1 MKEAR
6 EPEQRARRASMVS
19 IAMSDSDSMG
29 GEEEE
34 KCFEVIEYD
43 PDTEA
48 VLKIWELTDL
58 DILEKFDE
66 VFPNFLEG

>member
-1 MKEAR
+1 M
-6 EPEQRARRASMVS
+6 SMVS
-19 IAMSDSDSMG
+19 YIDSDLESVI

-43 PDTEA
+43 PDTED

-58 DILEKFDE
+58 DIL
-66 VFPNFLEG
+66 